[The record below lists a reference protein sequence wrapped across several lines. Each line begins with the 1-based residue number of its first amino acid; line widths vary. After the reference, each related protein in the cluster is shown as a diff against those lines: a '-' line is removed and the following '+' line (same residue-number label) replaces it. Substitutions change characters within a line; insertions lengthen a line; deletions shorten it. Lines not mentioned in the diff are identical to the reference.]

1 MYEKIQWD
9 PIMLKSYEDTKQAEP
24 PNAMD
29 TEKEVI
35 RLLDEH
41 TIEISLP
48 NKLGYERIAMAC
60 SATFAKIVGF
70 SSERVEDLKTAVS
83 EACINAMEHGNK
95 NDPDARVVVNMH
107 YEDRVFSVSVTD
119 QGKGKWNSEE
129 CCEEPDIDKKI
140 MNLQTPR
147 GLGIFLI
154 KHLVDQVEFNLKTSE
169 GNMVRMIFKMTG

>member
-1 MYEKIQWD
+1 MKSSEE
-9 PIMLKSYEDTKQAEP
+9 LKPVELR
-24 PNAMD
+24 NVMG

-35 RLLDEH
+35 QVLDEH

-48 NKLGYERIAMAC
+48 NQLGYERIAMAC
-60 SATFAKIVGF
+60 SATFARIVGF

-107 YEDRVFSVSVTD
+107 YEDRVFSVSVMD
-119 QGKGKWNSEE
+119 QGKGRWNSDE
-129 CCEEPDIDKKI
+129 CCEEPDIEKKI

-154 KHLVDQVEFNLKTSE
+154 KNLVDQVEFNLTTSE